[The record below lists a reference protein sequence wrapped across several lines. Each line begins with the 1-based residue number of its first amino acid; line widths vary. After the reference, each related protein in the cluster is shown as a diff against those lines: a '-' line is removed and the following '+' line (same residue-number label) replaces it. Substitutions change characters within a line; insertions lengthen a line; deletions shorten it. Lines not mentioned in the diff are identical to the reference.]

1 MDIITERRRDSG
13 DTRRW
18 TALGEVGSILR
29 ALLLAAVAL
38 AIGALVASQVDGP
51 LSQPAAARVTAP

>member
-1 MDIITERRRDSG
+1 MGDDLARGDGEAGERRRWIARD
-13 DTRRW
+13 
-18 TALGEVGSILR
+18 EVMAILR

-51 LSQPAAARVTAP
+51 GAPPRPAMAP